1 MKTLRLWVAAL
12 IIALSATLLMAGNA
26 RALPVFAR
34 QTGLACSACHTVF
47 PELTPMGR
55 RFKLGGYTLTN
66 RKPAVELFNDEL
78 AAGATGQPPQRQ
90 LQLVDLPP
98 ISVFLQGSLAHWN
111 DPPPA
116 GGVGGAYPG
125 SPAHT
130 ENNQVQFPE
139 AFSFITA
146 GAITDHMGGWL
157 QMTYAAQAGTIG
169 IDNMELRYVDQTANK
184 TVLWGVL
191 ANDGP
196 TIQDVYNT
204 GGPASG
210 PSMAYAI
217 PNYSTSLL
225 LAAPVAP
232 LMLKLTPGHAA
243 GAGAYVFINDSIYL
257 ELSGYKAAQVGPGV
271 PPTNDSTISPDGV
284 LADAVNPYWRAT
296 YEKDWGNSSWEVGTI
311 GMYSKWSPCT
321 TSGCAVDL
329 TSPGSY
335 LDYGFDTQYQ
345 FIGDV
350 HIFTINAMYLHEDSW
365 NNAANVG
372 SFFSNTQNYLD
383 RFAATASYYYQ
394 RQYGGMI
401 GFTSVTGS
409 KDPLAYCAGTPGCNG
424 SPDAMWETFE
434 LDYLPWLNVKVFLQ
448 YNLYNRLDSFS
459 NEFFGTPSSK
469 VSNNNTLMLGIWT
482 AF

>member
-1 MKTLRLWVAAL
+1 MKTVRLLAVAL
-12 IIALSATLLMAGNA
+12 IIALPAILLMAGNA
-26 RALPVFAR
+26 RAVPSFAR
-34 QTGLACSACHTVF
+34 QTGLACSACHTVY

-66 RKPAVELFNDEL
+66 TPWRVELTNDNL
-78 AAGATGQPPQRQ
+78 PAGATGQPPQKQ
-90 LQLVDLPP
+90 LSLVELPP
-98 ISVFLQGSLAHWN
+98 FSLFLQGSLTHWN

-116 GGVGGAYPG
+116 GGAGGAYPG

-130 ENNQVQFPE
+130 QNNQVQFPE
-139 AFSFITA
+139 AVSLFAA
-146 GAITDHMGGWL
+146 GAITDHIGAWL
-157 QMTYAAQAGTIG
+157 QLTYDTGGTFG
-169 IDNMELRYVDQTANK
+169 IDNMELRYVDQTADK
-184 TVLWGVL
+184 RLLWGVL
-191 ANDGP
+191 ANNGP
-196 TIQDVYNT
+196 TIQDVWNT

-232 LMLKLTPGHAA
+232 LMFTIGPGTSA
-243 GAGAYVFINDSIYL
+243 GVGAYVFINDSIYL
-257 ELSGYKAAQVGPGV
+257 ELSGYKAAQVPLGPL
-271 PPTNDSTISPDGV
+271 NDATFAASGGA
-284 LADAVNPYWRAT
+284 LADTVNPYWRAA
-296 YEKDWGNSSWEVGTI
+296 YEADWGNNSWEIGTI
-311 GMYSKWSPCT
+311 GMYNRWSPCT
-321 TSGCAVDL
+321 TSGCALDL

-350 HIFTINAMYLHEDSW
+350 HIFTINAMYMHEDSW
-365 NNAANVG
+365 NNSANVG
-372 SFFSNTQNYLD
+372 AIFSNTQNHLD

-409 KDPLAYCAGTPGCNG
+409 KDPLAYCGGTPGCDG
-424 SPDAMWETFE
+424 SPDAMWETLE
-434 LDYLPWLNVKVFLQ
+434 LDYLPWLNVKVFVQ
-448 YNLYNRLDSFS
+448 YNFYNRLDSFS
-459 NEFFGTPSSK
+459 NEFFGIPSSK
-469 VSNNNTLMLGIWT
+469 VSDNNTLMLGIWT